1 MSLAAGQSPH
11 RAWIEVDH
19 DALADNLAVLRRLA
33 GEECSV
39 IAVVKANA
47 YGHGA
52 IEVSRT
58 LLDHGA
64 ERLAVATL
72 GEGLQLREAG
82 IGAPILVLWALGAPE
97 AERAVAAE
105 LEPVVYD
112 TAGIELIEGAAAAVG
127 RRAGVQLKIDSGLG
141 RQGSEPGLAVELAL
155 RIVRSPH
162 LRLAG
167 TFSHLAVPGEDEAY
181 SDVQVLRLAQALDA
195 MRSAGADPG
204 LVHLAATG
212 GVLAGSGTFGDAI
225 RPGLGLYGM
234 VPGWATDRDPGLR
247 PVLALR
253 ALPLRIFPL
262 AAGEAIG
269 YGLRFRAE
277 RATRIATLGIGYGDG
292 WPRAHANNGWVLVRG
307 VRRPVVG
314 AVSMDGI
321 TVDLGDLD
329 DVTYA
334 DEFVLIGEQRGARID
349 ADEVAAQ
356 RRTINYEVTTALRER
371 LPRVHLPEAAA
382 NAG

>member
-1 MSLAAGQSPH
+1 MTSAPARSPH

-19 DALADNLAVLRRLA
+19 AALAGNLAALRRLA
-33 GEECSV
+33 GDQMSV

-64 ERLAVATL
+64 EHLAVATL
-72 GEGLQLREAG
+72 GEGLELRDAG
-82 IGAPILVLWALGAPE
+82 ITAQILVLWALGAPE
-97 AERAVAAE
+97 AEAAVGAG
-105 LEPVVYD
+105 LEAVVYD
-112 TAGIELIEGAAAAVG
+112 EAGIELIERAGAALG
-127 RRAGVQLKIDSGLG
+127 RRASVQLKIDSGLG
-141 RQGSEPGLAVELAL
+141 RQGSDPGLAVELAL
-155 RIVRSPH
+155 RITRSRQ

-181 SDVQVLRLAQALDA
+181 TDVQLLRLAQALDA

-204 LVHLAATG
+204 MVHLAATG
-212 GVLAGSGTFGDAI
+212 GVVAGAGTFGDAI

-234 VPGWATDRDPGLR
+234 LPAWAGERETGLR
-247 PVLALR
+247 PVLSLK
-253 ALPLRIFPL
+253 ALPLRIFPV
-262 AAGEAIG
+262 AAGEGIG

-292 WPRAHANNGWVLVRG
+292 WPRVHANNGWVLVHG
-307 VRRPVVG
+307 VRCPIVG

-334 DEFVLIGEQRGARID
+334 DEFVLIGEQMRARID

-356 RRTINYEVTTALRER
+356 RRTINYEVTTALRDR
-371 LPRVHLPEAAA
+371 LPRVHLPEVAT

>member
-1 MSLAAGQSPH
+1 MSGSSGGSPH
-11 RAWIEVDH
+11 RAWVEVDH
-19 DALADNLAVLRRLA
+19 AALASNLGVLRRLA
-33 GEECSV
+33 GEERRV

-58 LLDHGA
+58 LLRHGA
-64 ERLAVATL
+64 EHLAVATL
-72 GEGLQLREAG
+72 GEGLALRGAG
-82 IGAPILVLWALGAPE
+82 IEAPILVLWGLGAPE
-97 AERAVAAE
+97 AGPALAAD
-105 LEPVVYD
+105 LEAVVYD
-112 TAGIELIEGAAAAVG
+112 EAGIDLLERTAASLG
-127 RRAGVQLKIDSGLG
+127 RRASVQLKIDSGLG
-141 RQGSEPGLAVELAL
+141 RQGSDPTLAVDLAL
-155 RIVRSPH
+155 RISRSRH

-181 SDVQVLRLAQALDA
+181 TDVQLLRLAQALDA

-204 LVHLAATG
+204 LVHMAATG
-212 GVLAGSGTFGDAI
+212 GVLSGAGSFGDAI

-234 VPGWATDRDPGLR
+234 VPAWLGDREVGLR
-247 PVLALR
+247 PVLSLK
-253 ALPLRIFPL
+253 ALPLRIFDLP
-262 AAGEAIG
+262 AGDAIG
-269 YGLRFRAE
+269 YGLRFRTE

-307 VRRPVVG
+307 ERRPIVG

-334 DEFVLIGEQRGARID
+334 DEFVLIGGQMRARID

-356 RRTINYEVTTALRER
+356 RRTINYEVTTTLRDR
-371 LPRVHLPEAAA
+371 LPRVHLREVAADP
-382 NAG
+382 G

>member
-1 MSLAAGQSPH
+1 VH
-11 RAWIEVDH
+11 
-19 DALADNLAVLRRLA
+19 NLALLRRLS
-33 GEECSV
+33 GEERSV
-39 IAVVKANA
+39 IGVVKANA

-58 LLDHGA
+58 LLAHGV

-72 GEGLQLREAG
+72 GEALQLRDAG
-82 IGAPILVLWALGAPE
+82 ISAPLLILWALGAPE
-97 AERAVAAE
+97 AERAVAAD

-112 TAGIELIEGAAAAVG
+112 EAGIELLEAAAAALG
-127 RRAGVQLKIDSGLG
+127 RRASVQLKIDSGLG
-141 RQGSEPGLAVELAL
+141 RQGSDPAVAVELAL
-155 RIVRSPH
+155 RIARSRH

-167 TFSHLAVPGEDEAY
+167 TFSHLAIPGEDEAY
-181 SDVQVLRLAQALDA
+181 TDVQVLRLAQALDA

-204 LVHLAATG
+204 LVHLAASG
-212 GVLAGSGTFGDAI
+212 AILAGTGTFGDAI
-225 RPGLGLYGM
+225 RPGLALYGM
-234 VPGWATDRDPGLR
+234 VPAWAADRDPGLK
-247 PVLALR
+247 PVLSLHAI
-253 ALPLRIFPL
+253 PLRIFSL
-262 AAGEAIG
+262 AAGDAIG

-277 RATRIATLGIGYGDG
+277 RSTRIATLGIGYGDG

-307 VRRPVVG
+307 ERRPVVG

-329 DVTYA
+329 DVTYG
-334 DEFVLIGEQRGARID
+334 DEFVLIGEQMQARIG

-371 LPRVHLPEAAA
+371 LPRVHLPEVATDD
-382 NAG
+382 G